1 MAEEV
6 RFELTE
12 LLHSAVFKT
21 AALNHSATLPKVR
34 SSSIAYTFLFFN
46 CNEDPVA
53 DFIGLT
59 FKFSVHKEWCECF
72 HTIRPGRSY

>member
-21 AALNHSATLPKVR
+21 AALNHSATLPNALIQV
-34 SSSIAYTFLFFN
+34 L
-46 CNEDPVA
+46 
-53 DFIGLT
+53 
-59 FKFSVHKEWCECF
+59 
-72 HTIRPGRSY
+72 

>member
-21 AALNHSATLPKVR
+21 QLSHKKHVISVGWNYIWLFFSTIISYTSVNYVAAYYMATTYN
-34 SSSIAYTFLFFN
+34 SSIFTA
-46 CNEDPVA
+46 
-53 DFIGLT
+53 
-59 FKFSVHKEWCECF
+59 
-72 HTIRPGRSY
+72 

>member
-21 AALNHSATLPKVR
+21 AALNHSATLPCRGNCPYSTTVPVFQTINRQTYRIR
-34 SSSIAYTFLFFN
+34 S
-46 CNEDPVA
+46 
-53 DFIGLT
+53 
-59 FKFSVHKEWCECF
+59 
-72 HTIRPGRSY
+72 RPPI

>member
-21 AALNHSATLPKVR
+21 AALNHSATLPLSKYFGF
-34 SSSIAYTFLFFN
+34 IAHLFL
-46 CNEDPVA
+46 V
-53 DFIGLT
+53 
-59 FKFSVHKEWCECF
+59 FK
-72 HTIRPGRSY
+72 

>member
-21 AALNHSATLPKVR
+21 AALNHSATLP
-34 SSSIAYTFLFFN
+34 LFTTWLYSTL
-46 CNEDPVA
+46 VS
-53 DFIGLT
+53 DFQMLTAAIIHLYGFSAGLCQV
-59 FKFSVHKEWCECF
+59 FFHSV
-72 HTIRPGRSY
+72 